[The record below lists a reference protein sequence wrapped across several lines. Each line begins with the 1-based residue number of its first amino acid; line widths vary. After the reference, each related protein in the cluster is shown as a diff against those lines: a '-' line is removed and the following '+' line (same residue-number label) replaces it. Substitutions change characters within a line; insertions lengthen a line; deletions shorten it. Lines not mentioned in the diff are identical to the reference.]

1 MVLKIKGM
9 EIFKDEKGPKS
20 FNFQDHFN
28 ASNDLARLLP
38 LNFKGHKEK

>member
-1 MVLKIKGM
+1 M
-9 EIFKDEKGPKS
+9 EIFKEENGPNS

-38 LNFKGHKEK
+38 LNFKGLKEK